1 MSNKEH
7 QENIEIYHQINS
19 LVKAKELYHLKFK
32 QLKTKCKSKLVI
44 LLDDKD
50 GKSLVILYTCIMG
63 CTSWSWSTVW
73 RFDMS
78 DILIDEFFDW
88 SGFGYCITYYTKY
101 INHFDPSID
110 YGQIRNHFIAILVCN
125 FCFIQLSWTLSHFKN
140 AKYLPGL
147 YCPTVI

>member
-78 DILIDEFFDW
+78 GILIDSFLDR
-88 SGFGYCITYYTKY
+88 SGLRYCVTYYTKC
-101 INHFDPSID
+101 INQFNPSID
-110 YGQIRNHFIAILVCN
+110 YGQIWNHFIAILVCN
-125 FCFIQLSWTLSHFKN
+125 FGFDQICWTLAHL
-140 AKYLPGL
+140 KYDK
-147 YCPTVI
+147 